1 MSNDAFHF
9 LQSWVIENVNA
20 TIYEENDT
28 AEHLADDCV
37 WEANTR
43 GITEAAM
50 IEAAGGDLNAYM
62 LAKLNRAV
70 GREVKDRVAP
80 DKILN

>member
-1 MSNDAFHF
+1 MSDHAFDF
-9 LQSWVIENVNA
+9 LQSWTVENVNA
-20 TIYEENDT
+20 TMYEDRDT

-50 IEAAGGDLNAYM
+50 IEAAGGDLNAHM
-62 LAKLNRAV
+62 LAELNRAV
-70 GREVKDRVAP
+70 RPAR
-80 DKILN
+80 

>member
-1 MSNDAFHF
+1 MSDHAFDF
-9 LQSWVIENVNA
+9 LQSWIVENVNA
-20 TIYEENDT
+20 TMYEDRDT
-28 AEHLADDCV
+28 AEYLADDDV

-50 IEAAGGDLNAYM
+50 IEAAGGNLNAYM

-80 DKILN
+80 DKF

>member
-1 MSNDAFHF
+1 MSDHAFDF
-9 LQSWVIENVNA
+9 LQSWIVENVNA
-20 TIYEENDT
+20 TMYENRDT
-28 AEHLADDCV
+28 AENLADDCV

-50 IEAAGGDLNAYM
+50 IEAAGGNLNAYM

-80 DKILN
+80 DKF

>member
-1 MSNDAFHF
+1 MSADHG
-9 LQSWVIENVNA
+9 ER
-20 TIYEENDT
+20 DT
-28 AEHLADDCV
+28 VEHLTDDCV

-43 GITEAAM
+43 GITEAAL
-50 IEAAGGDLNAYM
+50 IEAAGGDLDAYM

-80 DKILN
+80 DKF

>member
-80 DKILN
+80 DKF

>member
-1 MSNDAFHF
+1 MSADHGERDM
-9 LQSWVIENVNA
+9 V
-20 TIYEENDT
+20 
-28 AEHLADDCV
+28 EHLADDCA

-43 GITEAAM
+43 GITEAAL
-50 IEAAGGDLNAYM
+50 IEAAGGDLDAYM

-80 DKILN
+80 DKF

>member
-1 MSNDAFHF
+1 MGHRERQRHDLRGERHSGA
-9 LQSWVIENVNA
+9 
-20 TIYEENDT
+20 
-28 AEHLADDCV
+28 HLADDCV

-43 GITEAAM
+43 GITEAAL

-70 GREVKDRVAP
+70 GREVKDRVARGQ
-80 DKILN
+80 ILN

>member
-1 MSNDAFHF
+1 MSDHAFDF
-9 LQSWVIENVNA
+9 LQSWIVENVNA
-20 TIYEENDT
+20 TMYEDRDM

-50 IEAAGGDLNAYM
+50 IEAAGGNLNAYM

-70 GREVKDRVAP
+70 GGEVKDRVAP
-80 DKILN
+80 DKF